1 MNKKYL
7 AKSVLSTLG
16 LTSSICVLWK
26 IEASAAPG
34 KVGVT
39 ALMTRLALTGEG
51 FIRKGGLGS
60 TIVKLQKSGGGS
72 SPSTH
77 RLSLRDGDKIYKTG
91 NGGRSTKLSIFDG
104 NSEVFLGSEEGLHIV
119 TKSGSGVSK
128 DIFVK
133 PGNDSVT
140 VLTQKFVDGNGRIKE
155 IRVKNSGDGSPSI
168 LTRESI
174 TVNENDGTHRSVTV
188 SISSTNLTNPTG
200 QSRTSYR

>member
-16 LTSSICVLWK
+16 LTSSICVLSK

-77 RLSLRDGDKIYKTG
+77 RLSLRDGDKI
-91 NGGRSTKLSIFDG
+91 
-104 NSEVFLGSEEGLHIV
+104 
-119 TKSGSGVSK
+119 
-128 DIFVK
+128 
-133 PGNDSVT
+133 
-140 VLTQKFVDGNGRIKE
+140 
-155 IRVKNSGDGSPSI
+155 
-168 LTRESI
+168 
-174 TVNENDGTHRSVTV
+174 
-188 SISSTNLTNPTG
+188 
-200 QSRTSYR
+200 